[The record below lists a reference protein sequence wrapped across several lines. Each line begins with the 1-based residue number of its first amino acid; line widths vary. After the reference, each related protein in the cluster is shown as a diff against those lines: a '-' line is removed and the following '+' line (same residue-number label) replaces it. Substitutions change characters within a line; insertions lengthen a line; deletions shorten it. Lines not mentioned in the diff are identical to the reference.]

1 MKIKLFY
8 LVLLIFSVNFLKS
21 QNKIK
26 YSQASLLG
34 QGDSKLNITSNGLL
48 PEVSDAFEKMKIAAL
63 NAGHDIEIV
72 SAYRSYNRQRDIWNR
87 KYLSNEIKGF
97 SPVEN
102 INKIIEYSTLPGTS
116 RHHWGTDIDIIDGSV
131 TKDGDVLLTEKFHG
145 DGPYS
150 ELRVWLE
157 ENASKFGFLRPY
169 SNNIERKGF
178 NYEPWHYSYAP
189 IAIPMLKAYLKLDL
203 NRLLVP
209 ENLKGSQY
217 ITPSFIKK
225 YIEENILG
233 ISSDLKRFD

>member
-1 MKIKLFY
+1 MNFKSLSL
-8 LVLLIFSVNFLKS
+8 LVLIINLKLLFAQNELNFS
-21 QNKIK
+21 QD
-26 YSQASLLG
+26 LLMG
-34 QGDSKLNITSNGLL
+34 KEDSKLFSNSIGLL
-48 PEVSDAFEKMKIAAL
+48 SETAAAFEKMKIAAL

-203 NRLLVP
+203 KRMKTN
-209 ENLKGSQY
+209 ENTQ
-217 ITPSFIKK
+217 
-225 YIEENILG
+225 
-233 ISSDLKRFD
+233 